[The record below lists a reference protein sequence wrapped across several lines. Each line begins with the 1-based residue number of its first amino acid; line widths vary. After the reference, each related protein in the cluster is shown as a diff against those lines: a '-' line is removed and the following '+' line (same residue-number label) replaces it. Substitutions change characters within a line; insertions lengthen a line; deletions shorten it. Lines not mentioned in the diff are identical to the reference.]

1 MLTALILFG
10 LLGLAA
16 LVALVFVGVIKTD
29 RDRKKAETNSQEALD
44 ALFDGKKPDVA
55 FTGNMRTMRYE
66 TVILGAK
73 ERGYTLATQGGDPK
87 GAFTLLFEKA

>member
-10 LLGLAA
+10 LLGLGA
-16 LVALVFVGVIKTD
+16 LIALIFVGVIKTD

-44 ALFDGKKPDVA
+44 ALFNGKPDVT

-73 ERGYTLATQGGDPK
+73 ERGYTLTTQGGDPK